1 MPRIVSLARDLDI
14 DSIRLREFAR
24 DYGYEWP
31 SSLMVLN
38 EHEVEFVRTVAAPAL
53 KPNPVPVKIAV
64 ALPKD
69 NPFAALNSCQTGSL
83 CPVQDQIESESTTT
97 ITGKRFQSYV
107 AELDLAW
114 NLQRDV
120 RGEESRRIYV
130 TTCAVITEAVL
141 AMMRE
146 AVEATRIADVSLT
159 QELPNDLAKIVED
172 FFAMENISYKVPPGI
187 RTALSRISAARNV
200 LIHRRRVSEGSFG
213 ADLVQHSHKLHE
225 WINDL
230 SKAFSERKV

>member
-1 MPRIVSLARDLDI
+1 MPQIAFLARDLDI

-24 DYGYEWP
+24 DYGYDWP
-31 SSLMVLN
+31 NGLVNLN
-38 EHEVEFVRTVAAPAL
+38 ESEVEFVRNVAAAAL
-53 KPNPVPVKIAV
+53 KPEPVPVKA
-64 ALPKD
+64 ALPRPRQ
-69 NPFAALNSCQTGSL
+69 NPFPALNSGPTAPLG
-83 CPVQDQIESESTTT
+83 PVQDQIASESTST
-97 ITGKRFQSYV
+97 ITGRRFQSYV

-146 AVEATRIADVSLT
+146 AVEAMRMADVSLT
-159 QELPNDLAKIVED
+159 QERPDDLAKLVED

-200 LIHRRRVSEGSFG
+200 LIHRRRVSEGAFG
-213 ADLVQHSHKLHE
+213 TDLVQHSRTLHE
-225 WINDL
+225 WIRDL
-230 SKAFSERKV
+230 FKAFRVKEV